1 MIQNNIF
8 IIIWNIVILTVFFY
22 FIKATMEQ
30 VADIQY
36 NKKVEENRKNL
47 AITADLITSYEY
59 TDNEIIIKK
68 KK

>member
-1 MIQNNIF
+1 
-8 IIIWNIVILTVFFY
+8 
-22 FIKATMEQ
+22 MEQ